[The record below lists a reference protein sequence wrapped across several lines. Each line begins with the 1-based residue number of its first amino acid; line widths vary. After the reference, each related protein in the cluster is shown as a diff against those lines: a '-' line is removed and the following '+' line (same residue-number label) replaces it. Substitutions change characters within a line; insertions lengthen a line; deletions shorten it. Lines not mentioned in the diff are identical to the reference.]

1 VGDDEIRTSIG
12 YGNGGWVRVERDGL
26 PGVLYLRL
34 AQASGRWQVREMYL
48 ESGEGEEIRARDLRE
63 LPLAAIVALALSHHE
78 HLAVRA
84 AMPGPDLGTLASNYS
99 ATFGP
104 KDTGWVTESMRS
116 PAENR
121 KLRKRPPKAAEPPP
135 VAPLD
140 RPDRLDDAF
149 LRHVADAYADAI
161 RRGAA
166 SPAAM
171 LARQA
176 TVPVRTVH
184 RWIYLARKA
193 GHLPPGSQGRIG

>member
-1 VGDDEIRTSIG
+1 
-12 YGNGGWVRVERDGL
+12 
-26 PGVLYLRL
+26 
-34 AQASGRWQVREMYL
+34 
-48 ESGEGEEIRARDLRE
+48 
-63 LPLAAIVALALSHHE
+63 
-78 HLAVRA
+78 
-84 AMPGPDLGTLASNYS
+84 
-99 ATFGP
+99 
-104 KDTGWVTESMRS
+104 
-116 PAENR
+116 
-121 KLRKRPPKAAEPPP
+121 

-149 LRHVADAYADAI
+149 LHHVADAYVDAI

-166 SPAAM
+166 SPAVM